1 LKKPIQTSLFDFD
14 EPAVPAPEE
23 SEAVPGEI
31 SADEGAI
38 PQMADTESAAP
49 VELVTTDIQP
59 EAVDF
64 SATSFAVVKNRRK
77 NLPVNKGKRGRL
89 SIEEMN
95 ASLELVEV
103 PPDEELFKKSYYSM
117 GSVAA
122 MFKVNQSLL
131 RMWEKEFDVL
141 KPKKNGKG
149 DRFFRPEDVKNIQL
163 IHHLTRQKKYTIQGA
178 KDFLKNNKKA
188 DERFAIIESMQ
199 RLKAFLLE
207 MKASL

>member
-1 LKKPIQTSLFDFD
+1 LKKPLQTSLFDFD
-14 EPAVPAPEE
+14 EPPVPQPAQTPVAANPTVEPAPTALPVAPE
-23 SEAVPGEI
+23 
-31 SADEGAI
+31 
-38 PQMADTESAAP
+38 TETTPPPAFDNATPAAP
-49 VELVTTDIQP
+49 V
-59 EAVDF
+59 DF
-64 SATSFAVVKNRRK
+64 SSTAFAVVKNRRK

-89 SIEEMN
+89 SMAEMD
-95 ASLELVEV
+95 ASLGLVEV

-163 IHHLTRQKKYTIQGA
+163 IYHLTRQKKYTLQGA
-178 KDFLKNNKKA
+178 KDFIKNNKKA
-188 DERFAIIESMQ
+188 DEKFALIQSLQ
-199 RLKAFLLE
+199 RIKDFLLE
-207 MKASL
+207 MKAGL